1 MDERA
6 RTVTAPHAETGHA
19 TARAAHG
26 AGLAALGGV
35 PLDRIPEQ
43 VRRLDLAVL
52 TGIAAHLGERLPR
65 SCDAAEA
72 ARILQ
77 TAPRHAW
84 IPGHWLA
91 ALAGEGLAPRR
102 HRRAELVEARKAIDE
117 ARRTLGYPPE
127 LTRYLLDSLRH
138 LSGLLRDEVSA
149 QALLFPDGDLGVAE
163 AAYRDNLINLYLNAA
178 AARTVRDLGRTRIL
192 ELGAGTG
199 SLTADLLPVLDGH
212 TSEYLFTDLSP
223 FFLEHART
231 RFPHPFLRY
240 EVVDLDADL
249 AARCGA
255 DPFDL
260 VVAVNAAHNASHVGD
275 LLGRIRDLLAPGGAL
290 LLVETGHEHHQSL
303 ASMPFLLSGRTERR
317 DQRAGTHRTYLTREE
332 WLAALTAAGLRPALD
347 LPHPGHPLAAFSQ
360 FLLLAHR

>member
-1 MDERA
+1 M
-6 RTVTAPHAETGHA
+6 TAPHAEAGPA
-19 TARAAHG
+19 TARAAHD
-26 AGLAALGGV
+26 AGLAALGGA
-35 PLDRIPEQ
+35 PLDQVPKQ

-52 TGIAAHLGERLPR
+52 TGIAAHLGERLPGP
-65 SCDAAEA
+65 CDAAEA

-77 TAPRHAW
+77 AAPRHAW

-91 ALAGEGLAPRR
+91 TLAQEGLVLRR
-102 HRRAELVEARKAIDE
+102 HRRAELVEARNAIDE
-117 ARRTLGYPPE
+117 ARRALGYPSE

-149 QALLFPDGDLGVAE
+149 QALLFPGGDLGVAE
-163 AAYRDNLINLYLNAA
+163 AAYRNNLINLYLNAA
-178 AARTVRDLGRTRIL
+178 ATRVVRDLGRARVL

-223 FFLEHART
+223 FFLEHARA
-231 RFPHPFLRY
+231 RFPHPFLRH
-240 EVVDLDADL
+240 EVVDFDGDL
-249 AARCGA
+249 AAQCGT

-260 VVAVNAAHNASHVGD
+260 MIAVNAAHNASHVGD
-275 LLGRIRDLLAPGGAL
+275 LLGRIRDLLVPGGAL
-290 LLVETGHEHHQSL
+290 LLIETGHEHHQSL
-303 ASMPFLLSGRTERR
+303 ASMPFLLSGRAERR

-332 WLAALTAAGLRPALD
+332 WLAALQAAGLRPVLD
-347 LPHPGHPLAAFSQ
+347 LPCPDHPLAAFSQ